1 MTRPFKTEQELN
13 DYLKQFNRDI
23 KPYHPETM
31 ETDEGLE
38 SDLQRKCNEWLDAR
52 GYPYIHDRS
61 RKKNRKGKILDLHI
75 YLPAGRHVVIELK
88 VKGNK
93 MSPEQLETF
102 RKIQFLEHEIYQVKS
117 FKRFLEIMEVKL

>member
-75 YLPAGRHVVIELK
+75 YLTAGRHVVIELK